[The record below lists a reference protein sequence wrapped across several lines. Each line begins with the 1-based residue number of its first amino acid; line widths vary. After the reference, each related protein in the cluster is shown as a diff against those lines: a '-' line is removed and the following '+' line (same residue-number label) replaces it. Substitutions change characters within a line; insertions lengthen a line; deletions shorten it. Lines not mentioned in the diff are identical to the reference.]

1 MTAQSAGEGEI
12 QYALIH
18 GSASLNKCVITTVL
32 WLQCGSCTQEIRCN
46 EGSCT
51 NSGISV
57 YICVPRQRSC
67 CRTVRR
73 KKNREGL
80 TCAVCLDIYPHI
92 CRPCGHSLWAVSPYH
107 HQQPT
112 HEHSLF
118 TVLISHI
125 SFNKGEW
132 LTSFSPSWFWIW
144 WETGLWNSAEFK
156 KVSGNIHLQ
165 SSTKWL
171 RPSSPKCIAP
181 TSRTLKVLHAQ
192 SGLCPSLGKASAT
205 FGVRK
210 HFHVLF
216 L

>member
-80 TCAVCLDIYPHI
+80 TCAVCLDIYICPHI
-92 CRPCGHSLWAVSPYH
+92 CRPCGPCLRTIINNRPMNTPCSLCW
-107 HQQPT
+107 
-112 HEHSLF
+112 
-118 TVLISHI
+118 SH
-125 SFNKGEW
+125 
-132 LTSFSPSWFWIW
+132 TSAS
-144 WETGLWNSAEFK
+144 T
-156 KVSGNIHLQ
+156 KVSDWLHLVLADSGFDGKLGSEILQNLRKWVETFIFRAQQNGSDLLPQ
-165 SSTKWL
+165 SVL
-171 RPSSPKCIAP
+171 RPQAE
-181 TSRTLKVLHAQ
+181 L
-192 SGLCPSLGKASAT
+192 
-205 FGVRK
+205 
-210 HFHVLF
+210 
-216 L
+216 